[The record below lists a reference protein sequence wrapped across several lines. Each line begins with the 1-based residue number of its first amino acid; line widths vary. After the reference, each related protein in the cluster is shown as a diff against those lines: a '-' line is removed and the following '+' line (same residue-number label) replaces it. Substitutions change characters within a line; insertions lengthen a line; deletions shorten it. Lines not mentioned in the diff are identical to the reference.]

1 MGTIRA
7 RIWGEK
13 AERIEAALL
22 ASDPDLARLIIEV
35 AYEEVFA
42 RGGLELK
49 TRELLA
55 ITALM
60 SVGSESE
67 LRTHIHGAL
76 NCGAS
81 AGEVKETILQ
91 AAMYL
96 GFPRAL
102 QAMNVLQS
110 VTATRP

>member
-1 MGTIRA
+1 MTTVRQ
-7 RIWGEK
+7 RVWGAK
-13 AERIEAALL
+13 AEAIEHSLKDT
-22 ASDPDLARLIIEV
+22 DPDLARLIIEV

-67 LRTHIHGAL
+67 LRTHMHGAL

-81 AGEVKETILQ
+81 RDEIKETVLQ

-102 QAMNVLQS
+102 LAMSVLKS
-110 VTATRP
+110 IKIPS